1 MITSRSD
8 CSAVSTSP
16 EEMPPPVAVRV
27 QWDSALLS
35 SHEGS
40 WGLPVPDF
48 REAESAGGTRC
59 SRRLPCGP
67 GLQVPH
73 HKRVS
78 TLEDSLKD
86 KCCTRKCPVVTG
98 QPLCLTFIPYCSQGR
113 LMILVFKAAAQ
124 IHARHIGDP
133 LAAWAPACGRQR
145 QCGSLL
151 FSCGSRCSARSCPPH
166 SLWCFSAGSPLPPA
180 VTPLLSAQGLQHSH

>member
-16 EEMPPPVAVRV
+16 EEMPPHVAVRV

-40 WGLPVPDF
+40 CGLPVPDF
-48 REAESAGGTRC
+48 REAESTGGTRC

-78 TLEDSLKD
+78 RLEDSLKD

-98 QPLCLTFIPYCSQGR
+98 QPLCLTFHP
-113 LMILVFKAAAQ
+113 IL
-124 IHARHIGDP
+124 
-133 LAAWAPACGRQR
+133 LTRQTDDSGIQSSSSDTCEAHWR
-145 QCGSLL
+145 
-151 FSCGSRCSARSCPPH
+151 PPGGLGP
-166 SLWCFSAGSPLPPA
+166 SLWTSASVWQPPLLLWEQVLRPLLPSTLPVVLLSRQPPAPA
-180 VTPLLSAQGLQHSH
+180 VTPLLSA